1 MAQNG
6 SVDDKLTPNYFEI
19 GADLGFTFFFGDID
33 EGVAYDNLIV
43 NNPALRLYMA
53 KNYASLVSFNLLFT
67 AGRTSGEK
75 ISGSDD
81 QIISRY
87 FKAKF
92 FEYTFSVGINM
103 VSVFLQR
110 TNTKVSVYANVGI
123 GLIEI
128 RSKLYD
134 GADNSVVN
142 SYGYDDGR
150 STTEAVIPVG
160 LKVLY
165 NINEHSSVSIQTTLS
180 RVDTDKMDAT
190 VGNNNRD
197 YYNFTSIGYTYK
209 IYRKKDR
216 SKLRGGMIK

>member
-6 SVDDKLTPNYFEI
+6 SVEDRLTPNYFEI

-33 EGVAYDNLIV
+33 EGVAYGSLIK
-43 NNPALRLYMA
+43 NNPAIRFYVA
-53 KNYASLVSFNLLFT
+53 KNYGSLVSFNLLVT
-67 AGRTSGEK
+67 VGKTSGEK
-75 ISGSDD
+75 IRESVN
-81 QIISRY
+81 QY
-87 FKAKF
+87 FKANIL
-92 FEYTFSVGINM
+92 EYSFSVGINM
-103 VSVFLQR
+103 VAIFLQR
-110 TNTKVSVYANVGI
+110 TNTKVGVYANVGI

-128 RSKLYD
+128 KSKLYD
-134 GADNSVVN
+134 GIDNAVVG
-142 SYGYDDGR
+142 SYGYDDK

-165 NINEHSSVSIQTTLS
+165 NINKNSSVSIQTTLS

-190 VGNNNRD
+190 VGNDNRD

-216 SKLRGGMIK
+216 SKFRGGMVK